1 LFCGINCI
9 KRVDYNNKNNT
20 TIKQQMESN
29 IREKESDRLS
39 IRAKF
44 VHYRRGYSKDSVQ
57 ENEPT
62 IHYKSVWENR
72 EIVK

>member
-1 LFCGINCI
+1 
-9 KRVDYNNKNNT
+9 
-20 TIKQQMESN
+20 MESN

-62 IHYKSVWENR
+62 IHYKSV
-72 EIVK
+72 